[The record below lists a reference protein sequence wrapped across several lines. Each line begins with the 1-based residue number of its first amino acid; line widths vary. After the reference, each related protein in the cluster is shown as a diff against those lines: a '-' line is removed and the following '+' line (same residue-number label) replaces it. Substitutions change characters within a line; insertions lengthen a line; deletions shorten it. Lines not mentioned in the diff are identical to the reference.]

1 MPSVRSAVDTNGLHT
16 NVLIDLNGN
25 ALPQPSAGAN
35 GTITVWRWTWAWD
48 GSNAQ
53 IPADVTSWDWLW
65 NGDGGAA
72 ASHGT
77 ISVSGE
83 PAGSAPVA
91 GSLSWTWAWTR
102 PGNWTWSW
110 AKTLT
115 LDCACAWVWDWNWS
129 WTAEPA
135 QTDLTADSTGPDETP
150 AAAGVPAV
158 SQANTVTAVAVA
170 SADATLTETV
180 VQSDTS
186 GTQPLFA
193 GQIVTIVQSAAAT
206 ANASQR
212 GSANSVGN
220 VGSASQSNRVRVEAT
235 AVAVAD
241 ADQRIEQGNEQ
252 GADEAAPASAA
263 GQWAGQQADISQSA
277 SAAATGAQAYVV
289 ATEPDGSSD
298 VLASASSTAAVSS
311 RQHVD
316 QTNGPGTGDRSQWA
330 GQQVEAAQIAISA
343 AETIQAGGESIRVR
357 IALAVAS
364 AQAKAVALQSS
375 DQLAAGDVAGS
386 QVSRQL
392 IEVLQGASA
401 SASTA
406 QPVQPHI
413 GPQGDTNASSE
424 ARASGAALTEQ
435 LSTQLSLEG
444 GDQDAT
450 RNVSLL
456 QVADATSQSGGGVA
470 GRASVTN
477 CATAQQSLRQ
487 AIGAAAIGSEAADAT
502 AFCTPPVAGEP
513 ALSAAEPG
521 SSPVGGTA
529 EEPVAEHLWRRRR
542 GRAARPRIRAR
553 RTIPGKRAV
562 VTSARQGADPALSA
576 FVPPATRTEDG
587 IASEIS
593 TPTIEG
599 PAQTPLDD
607 HERVGKASERASAS
621 VGTRLRQ
628 GVGICKPGAQRRGR
642 RGRHAVTAPPHSAER
657 SAEMGSAGRQA
668 VGVFLGTVRDARVAL
683 RCAS

>member
-1 MPSVRSAVDTNGLHT
+1 MPSVRSAVDTNGLQT

-35 GTITVWRWTWAWD
+35 GTITVWRWTWTWD

-77 ISVSGE
+77 ISVSSE

-135 QTDLTADSTGPDETP
+135 QTDLTADSTGPDGTP
-150 AAAGVPAV
+150 AAEDEPMV
-158 SQANTVTAVAVA
+158 SQANTVTAVASA
-170 SADATLTETV
+170 STDATLAETV
-180 VQSDTS
+180 VQTDPS

-193 GQIVTIVQSAAAT
+193 GQIVTIVQSASAT
-206 ANASQR
+206 AHASQH
-212 GSANSVGN
+212 GSANIVGN
-220 VGSASQSNRVRVEAT
+220 VGSASQSNRVKVEAT

-252 GADEAAPASAA
+252 GADEAAPAPAA

-277 SAAATGAQAYVV
+277 SATATGAQADVV

-298 VLASASSTAAVSS
+298 VLASASSTAMVSS

-316 QTNGPGTGDRSQWA
+316 QTNGPGTGNRSQWA

-357 IALAVAS
+357 VARAAAS

-401 SASTA
+401 AASTA

-413 GPQGDTNASSE
+413 GPEGDTYASSE

-450 RNVSLL
+450 QNVSVL
-456 QVADATSQSGGGVA
+456 QVADATSQSGGGLA

-477 CATAQQSLRQ
+477 CATAQQSSRQ
-487 AIGAAAIGSEAADAT
+487 AIGADAIGSETADAT
-502 AFCTPPVAGEP
+502 AFCTPPAAGEP

-529 EEPVAEHLWRRRR
+529 EEPVADTF
-542 GRAARPRIRAR
+542 GDDDTPRH
-553 RTIPGKRAV
+553 G
-562 VTSARQGADPALSA
+562 S
-576 FVPPATRTEDG
+576 
-587 IASEIS
+587 
-593 TPTIEG
+593 
-599 PAQTPLDD
+599 
-607 HERVGKASERASAS
+607 RASARDRHPWETRS
-621 VGTRLRQ
+621 SHVGTTGRRSGPVRLR
-628 GVGICKPGAQRRGR
+628 P
-642 RGRHAVTAPPHSAER
+642 S
-657 SAEMGSAGRQA
+657 
-668 VGVFLGTVRDARVAL
+668 RDAHRGWD
-683 RCAS
+683 RI